1 MSLAEIASI
10 SERRTFRMLTSSL
23 SELPPFLTTDS
34 GLNNGYMIAQY
45 TAAALVSEN
54 KVLCHPASVDSIPS
68 SGDQEDHVSMGMT
81 AALKALDVLGNA
93 QKVLGIEAVCAA
105 QAIDLLAP
113 LEPGSGTGAGRAV
126 DPRFRADARARPLP
140 GAGARG
146 GGRGRRGRTVRGD
159 RAGGP
164 AARRRSRVERYVRF
178 ARIVRRA
185 TYRVKDANERAL

>member
-23 SELPPFLTTDS
+23 SELPPFLTRDS

-68 SGDQEDHVSMGMT
+68 SGDKDDVSMGMT

-93 QKVLGIEAVCAA
+93 QKVLAIEAVCAA
-105 QAIDLLAP
+105 QASTFWRRWSPAP
-113 LEPGSGTGAGRAV
+113 VPA
-126 DPRFRADARARPLP
+126 P
-140 GAGARG
+140 
-146 GGRGRRGRTVRGD
+146 
-159 RAGGP
+159 GGP
-164 AARRRSRVERYVRF
+164 
-178 ARIVRRA
+178 
-185 TYRVKDANERAL
+185 

>member
-93 QKVLGIEAVCAA
+93 QNGARHRGRLR
-105 QAIDLLAP
+105 
-113 LEPGSGTGAGRAV
+113 GAGDRPAGAAEARPRYRRRAGR
-126 DPRFRADARARPLP
+126 DPRVRADARRATGIWRPSSRRRAAAVA
-140 GAGARG
+140 AGRFAAIVRE
-146 GGRGRRGRTVRGD
+146 RGRR
-159 RAGGP
+159 
-164 AARRRSRVERYVRF
+164 RR
-178 ARIVRRA
+178 
-185 TYRVKDANERAL
+185 